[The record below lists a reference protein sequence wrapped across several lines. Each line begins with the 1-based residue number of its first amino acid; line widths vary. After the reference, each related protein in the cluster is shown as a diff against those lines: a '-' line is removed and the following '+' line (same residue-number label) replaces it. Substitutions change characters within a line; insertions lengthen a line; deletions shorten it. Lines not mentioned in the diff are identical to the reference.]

1 MQGSNE
7 QLMRICLFPGSD
19 HARAAVRVLMQAG
32 VPPDSIIVI
41 GGSGNSATT
50 ANGISALKISP
61 KDVRFLTDCT
71 ERGQIIIATR
81 PSAVYSD
88 KLDALFLRFQSA
100 CNGGAATYEHAAP
113 KDDLPDLRW
122 SPFLGCP

>member
-7 QLMRICLFPGSD
+7 QLMRICLFPGSA
-19 HARAAVRVLMQAG
+19 HARAAISDLMQAG

-50 ANGISALKISP
+50 ANGISALKITP
-61 KDVRFLTDCT
+61 KDARFLTDCT
-71 ERGQIIIATR
+71 ERGQIVVAT
-81 PSAVYSD
+81 SSLAVYGD
-88 KLDALFLRFQSA
+88 KFDTLFLRFQA
-100 CNGGAATYEHAAP
+100 ARNGVTAIYEHRAP

-122 SPFLGCP
+122 SPILGCP